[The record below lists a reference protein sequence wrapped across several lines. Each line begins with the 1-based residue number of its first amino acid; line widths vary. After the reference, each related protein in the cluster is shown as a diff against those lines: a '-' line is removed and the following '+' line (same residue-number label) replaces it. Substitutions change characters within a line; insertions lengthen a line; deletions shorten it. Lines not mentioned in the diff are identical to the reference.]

1 MTVTKQQWLVTLS
14 LESKALIQV
23 QEKIHILSSHVKYN
37 AKCILDLPL
46 NYVNKQTVFFKVL
59 LDPADGD
66 IATLI
71 THCGSVALLKYFT
84 EIRLT
89 YKYLIF
95 FFLFPKKNK
104 GCSQIKKSSH

>member
-37 AKCILDLPL
+37 AKCMLDLPL

-95 FFLFPKKNK
+95 FFLFPQKNK

>member
-37 AKCILDLPL
+37 AKCMLDLPL

-95 FFLFPKKNK
+95 FFLFPPKNK